1 MRRAIAAASV
11 VAAASIP
18 PGPVQ
23 VDAAEPGYAWPIER
37 VVDGDTVKVRVP
49 GLPPGLALLS
59 VRLRGVDA
67 PETRRAECEAE
78 RTAGAAAAAF
88 LRDALAGARVVF
100 RDPRWGK
107 YGGRAIAD
115 AMVDGRPLAAML
127 IEAGHG
133 RPHDG
138 GRREGWC
145 G

>member
-1 MRRAIAAASV
+1 MRRSIASASV
-11 VAAASIP
+11 VAAAAIP

-23 VDAAEPGYAWPIER
+23 VHAAEAGYAWPIVR

-78 RTAGAAAAAF
+78 RTAAF

-100 RDPRWGK
+100 RDPRWGT
-107 YGGRAIAD
+107 YGGRVIAD
-115 AMVDGRPLAAML
+115 AIVDGRPLAAML

-138 GRREGWC
+138 GRRKGWC